1 MGEVVELSDFRRRAS
16 AEPLDG
22 YFLHVEPPAM
32 VVRHFRN
39 GVCIGEER
47 LISEIMLREL
57 LDHMP

>member
-1 MGEVVELSDFRRRAS
+1 
-16 AEPLDG
+16 
-22 YFLHVEPPAM
+22 M

-47 LISEIMLREL
+47 LISETMLREL